1 VIKMPKPWHC
11 FVLFSLFF
19 LSNPGPR
26 DLVAQQPAPSPAEPG
41 AAPSA
46 QTPQEPP
53 KVIVLPVGTRLPL
66 VLESGV
72 TTRTA
77 KPGDTVYFQT
87 AFPIAQDN
95 RIVIPMGTFAR
106 AEVTEA
112 KRAGHLKGRA
122 ELRMRI
128 TSLTFSNGYVAS
140 FAAIPGTLDMRAK
153 ESVDDGGA
161 IKGASG
167 AAKDQS
173 TIGGATAG
181 GLLLGTYGGFV
192 GAIATGS
199 GRTFSTGV
207 LAGSGAGLLTGLI
220 LITANRGPDVELR
233 PGTSLDAIFD
243 RPLALDAAHL
253 PPSDSGTPPAQPSL
267 TPPNEGHRRH
277 PCRFP
282 LFGVPCG

>member
-1 VIKMPKPWHC
+1 MPKPWHC

-19 LSNPGPR
+19 LSNPGRR
-26 DLVAQQPAPSPAEPG
+26 DLTAQQPTPPPAEAG

-46 QTPQEPP
+46 QTPQEPL
-53 KVIVLPVGTRLPL
+53 KVLTLPVGTRLPL
-66 VLESGV
+66 VLESGI

-77 KPGDTVYFQT
+77 KPGDSVYFQT
-87 AFPIAQDN
+87 TFPIAQDN

-192 GAIATGS
+192 GAIAAGS
-199 GRTFSTGV
+199 GRAFSTGV
-207 LAGSGAGLLTGLI
+207 LAGGGAGLLTGLI
-220 LITANRGPDVELR
+220 LITVNRGPDVELR

-253 PPSDSGTPPAQPSL
+253 PPSDSGTPPAQPRL
-267 TPPNEGHRRH
+267 TPPNESPRPR

-282 LFGVPCG
+282 LFGVPCR

>member
-1 VIKMPKPWHC
+1 
-11 FVLFSLFF
+11 
-19 LSNPGPR
+19 
-26 DLVAQQPAPSPAEPG
+26 
-41 AAPSA
+41 
-46 QTPQEPP
+46 
-53 KVIVLPVGTRLPL
+53 
-66 VLESGV
+66 VLESGI

-87 AFPIAQDN
+87 TYPIAQDN

-106 AEVTEA
+106 AEVTET
-112 KRAGHLKGRA
+112 KRAGHLNGRA
-122 ELRMRI
+122 QLRMRI

-199 GRTFSTGV
+199 GRAFGTGV
-207 LAGSGAGLLTGLI
+207 LAGGGAGLLTGLI
-220 LITANRGPDVELR
+220 LITVNRGPDVELR

-243 RPLALDAAHL
+243 RPLTLDAAHL
-253 PPSDSGTPPAQPSL
+253 PPSDSGTPPVQPRL
-267 TPPNEGHRRH
+267 TPSNETPRRH

-282 LFGVPCG
+282 LFGVPCR